1 MVWLAY
7 DTDLAFIYRNYTRV
21 VFGVNSVNDTGS
33 EVDYLKCSRAFIV
46 TDKGVKEAGLV
57 EKVEK
62 ALGSRLVGM
71 FDECPQDS
79 GYHIVAQAAEMAR
92 EAGADCL
99 VSVGGGSVIDT
110 AKGMAILLKEG
121 GDLHDYCGY
130 QLLTR
135 PQTPHIAIPTTAGTG
150 SEVTYFFVIKDWE
163 RNQKIEYGDDYII
176 PNTAIL
182 DPVMTRSLPPMLTAT
197 TGMDAL
203 THAIEA
209 IHATPREPISDTMA
223 FGAIRLMME
232 YLPRCVENGDD
243 LFARG
248 QQQIAATMAGIA
260 FGNAQ
265 VGLVHGIAH
274 TVGAICGVPHG
285 LANSILLPHVM
296 EYNLDESAEY
306 YAFVAEAMGVKEK
319 GMSDEEAAEAAINAV
334 WELTRRMGVP
344 QRLSEVGVTEDVL
357 PQLADKTLEDGSCVF
372 NPKMI
377 FDAEQVLEVLKKAF

>member
-1 MVWLAY
+1 MAY
-7 DTDLAFIYRNYTRV
+7 DQDLAFIYRNYTRI
-21 VFGVNSVNDTGS
+21 VFGINTVNDVGS
-33 EVDYLKCSRAFIV
+33 EVDYLKCSRAFII
-46 TDKGVKEAGLV
+46 TDKGVKEAGLA
-57 EKVEK
+57 EKVAK
-62 ALGSRLVGM
+62 ALGSRYVGM

-79 GYHIVAQAAEMAR
+79 GFHIASQAAEMAR

-99 VSVGGGSVIDT
+99 VSVGGGSSIDT
-110 AKGMAILLKEG
+110 AKGVAILLKEG
-121 GDLHDYCGY
+121 GDLHDYSGY

-150 SEVTYFFVIKDWE
+150 SEVTYFYVIKDWD
-163 RNQKIEYGDDYII
+163 RNIKIEYGDDYII

-182 DPVMTRSLPPMLTAT
+182 DPVMTQGLPPLLTAT

-209 IHATPREPISDTMA
+209 IHATPAEPISDTMA
-223 FGAIRLMME
+223 FGAIRLIME

-274 TVGAICGVPHG
+274 TIGAVCGVPHG
-285 LANSILLPHVM
+285 MANSILLPHVM
-296 EYNLDESAEY
+296 KYNLDECADR

-319 GMSDEEAAEAAINAV
+319 GMSDEEAAEAAIAAV
-334 WELTRRMGVP
+334 WELTKKMGVP
-344 QRLSEVGVTEDVL
+344 QTLREVNVPEEML
-357 PQLADKTLEDGSCVF
+357 PEIADLTLGTGPVVF

-377 FDAEQVLEVLKKAF
+377 FEAEQVLEVLKNACKS